1 MLCRDFYKVRINR
14 NIKKQ
19 LVVIRVR
26 EGSIQVFGFL
36 IYLFGGDVI
45 GQGHGLQSDGFP
57 IVAFP

>member
-19 LVVIRVR
+19 FVVIRVR
-26 EGSIQVFGFL
+26 EGSIQGFGFL
-36 IYLFGGDVI
+36 IYLFAGDVI